1 MIEVIYIVRHAFRA
15 NWSVDPQ
22 TGIYTASMARTPT
35 GIPTDPPLTS
45 KGVDQSKE
53 LAEFLSKIEPPVER
67 IYSSPFYRCLQTLKP
82 FSDKLFE
89 EGKAK
94 GRIRIDRGIGEF
106 FGRAHFEHPNPPHLE
121 LLTPH
126 FRNLD
131 DQYASVHMP
140 GSNGELIVELHER
153 VRNALD
159 HIVTT
164 LDNDPEQPKTVLLC
178 THAATMIAAGRVLT
192 GKMPE
197 NPDEDDFQC
206 FTAGLSKYV
215 RRSADP
221 MKGVAGNW
229 ECEMNSETSYLSGG
243 AERGWFFPYHRKDWP
258 KSEPTAYGW
267 GVASAHLKIS
277 LPPSRTDKHLLATP

>member
-1 MIEVIYIVRHAFRA
+1 
-15 NWSVDPQ
+15 
-22 TGIYTASMARTPT
+22 MARTPT

-243 AERGWFFPYHRKDWP
+243 AERGWHFSGEESFVDFSDSGTKGEESS
-258 KSEPTAYGW
+258 K
-267 GVASAHLKIS
+267 L
-277 LPPSRTDKHLLATP
+277 